1 VLVVEELGIVVDVVE
16 VVEVVEVVDVVE
28 VVEVVVVPR
37 SVAGG
42 ASADIESTA
51 SGDGAIVEELVVEL
65 GGTVVVELG
74 GTVVVELVVELG
86 TVVVELGTVV
96 VELGTVVVELDGTVE
111 SVGASSTIG
120 ISTHVCAGSNPSDA
134 LTGATGNDA
143 TIAANTATKHPMRL
157 CERARKNS
165 LVPLTPRI
173 HRN

>member
-1 VLVVEELGIVVDVVE
+1 
-16 VVEVVEVVDVVE
+16 
-28 VVEVVVVPR
+28 VPR

-74 GTVVVELVVELG
+74 GTVVVELGGTVVVELGG

-96 VELGTVVVELDGTVE
+96 DVLVVELDGTVE

-120 ISTHVCAGSNPSDA
+120 ISTQVCAGSNSSDA

-143 TIAANTATKHPMRL
+143 TIAANTATKHAMRL
-157 CERARKNS
+157 CERARKNP
-165 LVPLTPRI
+165 LVPSTPRI

>member
-1 VLVVEELGIVVDVVE
+1 VVE
-16 VVEVVEVVDVVE
+16 VVE

-65 GGTVVVELG
+65 GGTVVI
-74 GTVVVELVVELG
+74 ELG

-96 VELGTVVVELDGTVE
+96 VELGTVVDVLVVELDGTVE

-120 ISTHVCAGSNPSDA
+120 ISTQVCAGSNSSDA

-143 TIAANTATKHPMRL
+143 TIAANTATKHAMRL

-165 LVPLTPRI
+165 LVPLTPRM